1 MTYTDTNVVGIPS
14 TILAWMSVLEIVQMD
29 PIISFAFK
37 FLSSVWLCMQ
47 IYGWVEK
54 RIKDKK
60 YASKQESGKSS
71 SL

>member
-1 MTYTDTNVVGIPS
+1 MNFTDTNVVGIPS

-29 PIISFAFK
+29 PLISLAFK
-37 FLSSVWLCMQ
+37 GLSSVWLCMQ

-60 YASKQESGKSS
+60 HGSQQESRKSS
-71 SL
+71 GL

>member
-1 MTYTDTNVVGIPS
+1 MSYTDTNVVGVPS
-14 TILAWMSVLEIVQMD
+14 TILAWMSDLGFVNMD
-29 PIISFAFK
+29 PIMSFGFK

-54 RIKDKK
+54 RIKDRKNV
-60 YASKQESGKSS
+60 SKQESRKSS